1 MQALIVCLALLL
13 VVGCAKNPV
22 SGGKDFVLLSEAQEI
37 GIGQRADLDIRKQY
51 RVYTSKTHDAAKLQ
65 EYVNRI
71 GQKIARASHRP
82 HLQFHFTVLD
92 SPEINAFALPGG
104 YVYVT
109 RGILAYLNSEAELAA
124 VLGHE
129 IGHVTARHGVRQSS
143 AAQAGN
149 IGLTIASIFVPQ
161 IGSGAG
167 QDLSNALSNALLSGY
182 GREHELEADRL
193 GAEYLARTEYD
204 PQAMIKLIGV
214 LKNQE
219 LFDAQRAKSEG
230 REARRYHGVFA
241 SHPNNDKRLHE
252 VVEESRHLTVANPKE
267 GRAEYMQH
275 IDGMVFNESSEQG
288 VLRNNLFLHGE
299 LGVAVQFPASWRIEN
314 SSDKLIAVS
323 PRVEAM
329 LELVVD
335 TQHKGQPADIA
346 RQITR
351 FDARNSQLETQSI
364 NQLPAAMVTQP
375 VAVTGVIHLD
385 QKNYVIAGKTKT
397 PEMFAAH
404 RADMI
409 KTIKSFHAITAQE
422 RALARPVTLKVIT
435 TKAGDQYS
443 KMAQNSPLGNHA
455 ESYLRLINA
464 HFPQG
469 EPAPGQQIKVVH

>member
-1 MQALIVCLALLL
+1 MQTLFIYLVLLL
-13 VVGCAKNPV
+13 VAGCAKNPV
-22 SGGKDFVLLSEAQEI
+22 SGDKNFVLQTEAQEI
-37 GIGQRADLDIRKQY
+37 SIGQRADLDIRKQY
-51 RVYTSKTHDAAKLQ
+51 RVYTSKTHDSAKLQ

-82 HLQFHFTVLD
+82 HLQFHFAVLD

-161 IGSGAG
+161 MTSGAG
-167 QDLSNALSNALLSGY
+167 QGLSNALSNALLSGY

-230 REARRYHGVFA
+230 REARRYHGVFS
-241 SHPNNDKRLHE
+241 SHPNNDRRLHE

-267 GRAEYMQH
+267 GREEYMQH
-275 IDGMVFNESSEQG
+275 IDGMVFNESGEQG
-288 VLRNNLFLHGE
+288 VLRNNQFLHSE
-299 LGVAVQFPASWRIEN
+299 LGIAVQFPAGWRIEN
-314 SSDKLIAVS
+314 SPDKLIAVN
-323 PRVEAM
+323 PNTEAM
-329 LELVVD
+329 LQLVVD
-335 TQHKGQPADIA
+335 TQQKGQPADIA

-351 FDARNSQLETQSI
+351 FDARNSQIETHPI
-364 NQLPAAMVTQP
+364 NQLPAAMVSQP
-375 VAVTGVIHLD
+375 ISVTAVIQLD
-385 QKNYVIAGKTKT
+385 KNNYVIAGQTKT
-397 PEMFAAH
+397 PQMFAVHQAE
-404 RADMI
+404 MI
-409 KTIKSFHAITAQE
+409 KTIKSFHVITAQE
-422 RALARPVTLKVIT
+422 RALAKPVTLKIIT
-435 TKAGDQYS
+435 TKAGDNYS
-443 KMAQNSPLGNHA
+443 KIAQNSPLGNQA
-455 ESYLRLINA
+455 EAYLRLINA

-469 EPAPGQQIKVVH
+469 EPAPGQQIKVVR